1 MKEHRY
7 DTHHIDWRGIRFR
20 ITYERNWLAIGGYN
34 PCHLTLTSEVPA
46 RCPLPLTETGYLSH
60 FTDPELVED
69 AGGPVAFVTAA
80 LDEAAEKQAWKTHE
94 QDSLQMALF

>member
-7 DTHHIDWRGIRFR
+7 DSHRIDWRGIRIK
-20 ITYERNWLAIGGYN
+20 ITYERNWLAIEGYN

-60 FTDPELVED
+60 FTDPALID
-69 AGGPVAFVTAA
+69 AAGGPVVYVVAE
-80 LDEAAEKQAWKTHE
+80 LEAAATSPQWRAQE
-94 QDSLQMALF
+94 QDTRQLALF